1 MTYQTYKNFLT
12 TDFFEKLKNIILHR
26 DFPWRRRDAMTPNAQ
41 GEMYF
46 THNFYNQMNSKSE
59 FYRAGWRAAE
69 KGVYRKEPDGD
80 NPFYAEFESGYEDQ
94 VANSER

>member
-1 MTYQTYKNFLT
+1 METHASLT
-12 TDFFEKLKNIILHR
+12 NNTR
-26 DFPWRRRDAMTPNAQ
+26 
-41 GEMYF
+41 
-46 THNFYNQMNSKSE
+46 HNLSGVSTITNSIDISDITLYLNSKSE

-69 KGVYRKEPDGD
+69 KGVYRKEHDGD